1 MERWAKLTSLRRG
14 QMGTW
19 TYVHGGLFRPMTRAA
34 MVAQDMSSSIKIET
48 LNRTSAVFQFLLDD
62 AFTKYRAIAS
72 DPSL

>member
-1 MERWAKLTSLRRG
+1 MG
-14 QMGTW
+14 QVDESTTRPDGDMDQ

-34 MVAQDMSSSIKIET
+34 MIAQDMSGSIKIET

-72 DPSL
+72 DPSS